1 MIEHSRQKGILS
13 LIALSSLFGAQ
24 AKENKREKPN
34 VIVILADDLGFG
46 DVSTYGSKTLN
57 TPSIDA
63 LAKNGLLFN
72 RGFCTSATSTP
83 SRYALLTGMY
93 PWRKQVSILPGDA
106 PLIITETQPTLPKLF
121 RQAGYS
127 TGVVGKWHLGLGNGT
142 INWNE
147 TIKPSPL
154 EIGFDYSYIMG
165 ATNDRVPCVYVEN
178 GKVDN
183 LDPNDP
189 IYVSYQKNFEGE
201 PTGANNPELLKMH
214 PSHGHNMSIVNGISR
229 IGFMKGGKKALWK
242 DETMASVFLDKVKS
256 FITDNKET
264 PFFLYYALNE
274 PHVPRAPNNDFV
286 GKSGMGPRGDAVL
299 EADWCIGQLTAYL
312 KSMGLADNTI
322 IIFSSDNGPVLDDG
336 YKDQAQELA
345 DQHNHKPAGPYRGGK
360 YSLFEG
366 GTHVPFI
373 ISWPKG
379 ISTGKT
385 SDAMVC
391 QMDLLASFASFLGE
405 EIPKGLDSEDHMK
418 AFLGKSKN
426 GRTGLV
432 TEATGRLAYKEG
444 DYLLIPK
451 YNGAAKD
458 PNTKSELG
466 NSKGYQL
473 YNTKNDPG
481 ELNNLAPLKIKLL
494 EKMKKS
500 FIQQSAVK

>member
-1 MIEHSRQKGILS
+1 MTQSNIHKGMISFMALTS
-13 LIALSSLFGAQ
+13 LTGAQ
-24 AKENKREKPN
+24 AKENDSKKPN

-46 DVSTYGSKTLN
+46 DISLYGSKTIK
-57 TPSIDA
+57 TPCIDA
-63 LAKNGLLFN
+63 LANSGLRFN
-72 RGFCTSATSTP
+72 QGFCTSATSTP

-93 PWRKQVSILPGDA
+93 PWRKQVNILPGDA
-106 PLIITETQPTLPKLF
+106 PLIISETQPTLPKLF

-142 INWNE
+142 IDWNE
-147 TIKPSPL
+147 TIKPSPF

-189 IYVSYQKNFEGE
+189 ISVSYKSNFEGE
-201 PTGANNPELLKMH
+201 PTGAKNPELLKMY

-229 IGFMKGGKKALWK
+229 IGFMKGGKSALWK

-256 FITDNKET
+256 FIAENKEK
-264 PFFLYYALNE
+264 PFFLYYGLNQ
-274 PHVPRAPNNDFV
+274 PHVPRAPHSDFV
-286 GKSGMGPRGDAVL
+286 GKSGMGPRGDAIL
-299 EADWCIGQLTAYL
+299 EADWCIGQLTSYL
-312 KSMGLADNTI
+312 QSMGLADNTI

-336 YKDQAQELA
+336 YQDQAQELA

-373 ISWPKG
+373 ISWPKE
-379 ISTGKT
+379 IPAGKT
-385 SDAMVC
+385 TDAMVC

-405 EIPKGLDSEDHMK
+405 DIPKDLDSENLMN
-418 AFLGKSKN
+418 AFLGKSKK
-426 GRTGLV
+426 GRTSLV
-432 TEATGRLAYKEG
+432 TEATGRLALKEG
-444 DYLLIPK
+444 DYLMIPPH
-451 YNGAAKD
+451 NGVATD

-466 NSKGYQL
+466 NDKGYQL
-473 YNTKNDPG
+473 YNTKKDPA
-481 ELNNLAPLKIKLL
+481 EQHNLVVDNGKLL

>member
-1 MIEHSRQKGILS
+1 M
-13 LIALSSLFGAQ
+13 ALSSLLGVQ

-46 DVSTYGSKTLN
+46 DVSLYGSKTLK
-57 TPSIDA
+57 TPCIDA
-63 LAKNGLLFN
+63 LANSGLRFN
-72 RGFCTSATSTP
+72 QGFCTSATSTP

-147 TIKPSPL
+147 TIKPSPF

-189 IYVSYQKNFEGE
+189 ISVSYQKNFDGE
-201 PTGANNPELLKMH
+201 PTGANNPELLKMY

-256 FITDNKET
+256 FIAENKET
-264 PFFLYYALNE
+264 PFFLYYALNQ
-274 PHVPRAPNNDFV
+274 PHVPRAPHSDFV

-312 KSMGLADNTI
+312 QSMGLADNTI

-373 ISWPKG
+373 ISWPKEVPAG
-379 ISTGKT
+379 ET

-391 QMDLLASFASFLGE
+391 QMDLLSSFASFLGE
-405 EIPKGLDSEDHMK
+405 ELPEGLDSENHIN
-418 AFLGKSKN
+418 AFLGKSKK
-426 GRTGLV
+426 GRTSLV
-432 TEATGRLAYKEG
+432 TEASGRLAFKEG
-444 DYLLIPK
+444 DFLMIPPH
-451 YNGAAKD
+451 NGAATD
-458 PNTKSELG
+458 TDTKSELG
-466 NSKGYQL
+466 NNKGYQL
-473 YNTKNDPG
+473 YNTKKDPA
-481 ELNNLAPLKIKLL
+481 ELHNLAAVKDKLM

-500 FIQQSAVK
+500 FKQQSAEK